1 MEREFEK
8 DLPEVAGGEANGSPK
23 FFCGVCKSNAL
34 PEELG
39 EALAPALIG
48 ESAPSSPQATF
59 LDFAA
64 IGVVAVVLATLGW
77 RGAALVKVFFHAWEM
92 DGTIRQEVIGKN
104 TNGPPGILAKKA
116 HHGDLRVS
124 LDIGKTLVI
133 PMAMQALALFV
144 IEGTWRKFIGSW
156 ITGSANLHP
165 PIQSSLS
172 TSSFYIVAG
181 SPKPSLTLIYTRSHE
196 AFRHGT
202 PQRFRRPLRRIARRA

>member
-165 PIQSSLS
+165 PFNHPCL
-172 TSSFYIVAG
+172 
-181 SPKPSLTLIYTRSHE
+181 
-196 AFRHGT
+196 
-202 PQRFRRPLRRIARRA
+202 RPHSISWLAPRNPV